1 MISSS
6 PFDII
11 LRIKL
16 WEIKNDFFSFFS
28 RKISVYFAS
37 NNCQNSFRKK
47 KKITFPQT
55 ISIFTLNHPFY
66 YHLRIS
72 RHSKGIFGIDY
83 SFAHQNS
90 NRSGTRLPRCF
101 VKSREKRER
110 VLFSIY
116 EARFPRRVFPFYHGP
131 SFEQTYSPIFSQ
143 RGTAKLALP
152 PSPLLSPLL
161 RVITRKRAPSCVP

>member
-6 PFDII
+6 PFDLI

-16 WEIKNDFFSFFS
+16 WEIKNDFFSSFFQKNFRLFCKQQLSEFFS
-28 RKISVYFAS
+28 EKRE
-37 NNCQNSFRKK
+37 
-47 KKITFPQT
+47 KITFPQT

-131 SFEQTYSPIFSQ
+131 SFEQTYSPIFSE
-143 RGTAKLALP
+143 RGTAKLALSP
-152 PSPLLSPLL
+152 PSSPLFFEL
-161 RVITRKRAPSCVP
+161 

>member
-72 RHSKGIFGIDY
+72 RHSKGTLASIIHSRIRIRTGVEHVYHDASLNLERSAKEFCLAYTRLDFRGAFFLSITALH
-83 SFAHQNS
+83 SSKRIHPFSRSAERQNS
-90 NRSGTRLPRCF
+90 LSLPPRLPSSSSYNS
-101 VKSREKRER
+101 KTS
-110 VLFSIY
+110 S
-116 EARFPRRVFPFYHGP
+116 
-131 SFEQTYSPIFSQ
+131 
-143 RGTAKLALP
+143 
-152 PSPLLSPLL
+152 
-161 RVITRKRAPSCVP
+161 